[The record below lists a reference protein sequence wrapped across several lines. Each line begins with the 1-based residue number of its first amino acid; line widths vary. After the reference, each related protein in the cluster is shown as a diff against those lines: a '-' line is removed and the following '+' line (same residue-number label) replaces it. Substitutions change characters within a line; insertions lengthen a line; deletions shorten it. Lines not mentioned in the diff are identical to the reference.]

1 MTIIFTSNLLKELE
15 HNFINQK
22 NNKHILTFFILNFR
36 RFDTKVEDDEDDEFD
51 ESSESDDLLS
61 DPTYLLKRKRF
72 SKRRRSTT
80 QKYQV

>member
-36 RFDTKVEDDEDDEFD
+36 RFDTKVEDDEFE
-51 ESSESDDLLS
+51 EPSESDDLLS

>member
-36 RFDTKVEDDEDDEFD
+36 RFDTKVEDDEFKEP
-51 ESSESDDLLS
+51 SESDDLLS